1 MKKNLRAIIIIV
13 LVLCSSA
20 VTCFGANLN
29 ELQEK
34 QNEIN
39 SQINAKNNELAEVKT
54 EISEVLQQIQDLSDK
69 ITQYEGE
76 IASLGKQV
84 NELKTIVEEKEK
96 KLNIA
101 KENYETQRNIV
112 EERVAVIYE
121 SGETK
126 YLDMLLNTNSL
137 SEFISTFY
145 YISEIINADTELLQD
160 LQREKVK
167 IEAETQE
174 LDKQKMQLKNL
185 KNNKERT
192 SIVLENSRVLQDNY
206 RNQLTEQEKEI
217 EHQIQEYEMQMKQVQ
232 AEIVLLAR
240 HNLGEDYSGG
250 IMMWPVPGY
259 TSITSPFG
267 MRLHPIL
274 HVYKL
279 HTGMDIGA
287 PYGANFVA
295 ASDGVVIKAGM
306 NSAYGNMVIIDHGG
320 GVTTLY
326 AHGSEILVTVGQ
338 SVKRG
343 EPVLKVGS
351 TGYSTGPHAHFEV
364 RINGECV
371 QPLNFLMKQTATPTA
386 TPSATTEENKN
397 NVIGGSNES
406 Q

>member
-1 MKKNLRAIIIIV
+1 MKKNLRILIITV
-13 LVLCSSA
+13 LVLCSSIA
-20 VTCFGANLN
+20 TCLGANLN

-39 SQINAKNNELAEVKT
+39 NQITNKNEELTEVQT
-54 EISEVLQQIQDLSDK
+54 EISTVLQQIQEISDK

-76 IASLGKQV
+76 IKTIGKQV
-84 NELKTIVEEKEK
+84 NELKTTVEAKEK
-96 KLNIA
+96 KLKQA
-101 KENYETQRNIV
+101 KENYENQRNIV
-112 EERVAVIYE
+112 EDRVAVIYE
-121 SGETK
+121 AGETT
-126 YLDMLLNTNSL
+126 YLDMLLNTKSL

-145 YISEIINADTELLQD
+145 YISEIINADTELLED
-160 LQREKVK
+160 LEREKIK
-167 IEAETQE
+167 IENETQE
-174 LDKQKMQLKNL
+174 LEKQKMQLKNL
-185 KNNKERT
+185 KNSKERT
-192 SIVLENSRVLQDNY
+192 SIVLENSRILQDNY
-206 RNQLTEQEKEI
+206 RNQLTEQEKAIQQQI
-217 EHQIQEYEMQMKQVQ
+217 EEYEMQMRQVQ
-232 AEIVLLAR
+232 AEIVLLATQ
-240 HNLGEDYSGG
+240 NLGEDYSGG

-259 TSITSPFG
+259 TTITSQFG

-338 SVKRG
+338 TVKRG
-343 EPVLKVGS
+343 EPILKVGS

-364 RINGECV
+364 RINGNCV
-371 QPLNFLMKQTATPTA
+371 QPLNFLKRQTTATPTV
-386 TPSATTEENKN
+386 TPESNENT
-397 NVIGGSNES
+397 IGGSNEN
-406 Q
+406 QIVL